1 MYEKTYLKG
10 ETLPKSCRGCRN
22 NGVGSVRGVC
32 VWGGEVRAVVATGSL
47 LFNFRNRSFRSSLE
61 GVSAQLMQF
70 EQLSFFPSS
79 KQLNALLTF
88 LVYLVLKECTF
99 PEGQTVLTFS
109 KVTRLHLQR

>member
-22 NGVGSVRGVC
+22 NGVGSVRGRG
-32 VWGGEVRAVVATGSL
+32 GGEVRTVVATGSL

-88 LVYLVLKECTF
+88 LVCLVLKECTF

-109 KVTRLHLQR
+109 KVTRLHLQK